1 MDAMLRKL
9 ANIMEEEKLVRRGD
23 AVIVGL
29 SGGPDS
35 VFLLQALS
43 ALREKFGFR
52 LFAVHV
58 HHGIRGEEADRDA
71 AFSWKMA
78 EELAVPFRLV
88 RVPAPEYAEKHGL
101 SLEEAARI
109 LRYRAFQEYR
119 TALSEKEDV
128 NTVWIAVAHH
138 LDDQAET
145 ILHNF
150 VRGSGMRG
158 MAGMDVKRDFIIRPL
173 LSIKRE
179 DILKWLKDQHIPY
192 VFDST
197 NEDLQYT
204 RNRIRQ
210 VVLPELQKINPEA
223 ALHICETAVMLREAE
238 TFFREKAE
246 EYVKNHGTLAEN
258 AIALTAMKIP
268 DDHVEKTIKLSVSEL
283 KKEAPL
289 FRSYVMMELI
299 RKLDVPLK
307 DWTRRHFRDMDR
319 LIFGPGNGHLDLP
332 AKVSADYVKKHLI
345 VSIHQDVISMK
356 RRKNHGTACKS
367 SDSGRGN

>member
-9 ANIMEEEKLVRRGD
+9 ANTLEEERLVRRGD
-23 AVIVGL
+23 AVIVGI

-35 VFLLQALS
+35 VFLLQTMS
-43 ALREKFGFR
+43 QLRDRFGFH

-71 AFSWKMA
+71 AFSRDMA
-78 EELAVPFRLV
+78 EELGVPFRLMH
-88 RVPAPEYAEKHGL
+88 VPAPEYAEKHGL

-119 TALSEKEDV
+119 EELSGKDV
-128 NTVWIAVAHH
+128 NGVWIAVAHH

-145 ILHNF
+145 VLHNF
-150 VRGSGMRG
+150 VRGSGIRG

-197 NEDLQYT
+197 NADLQYT

-210 VVLPELQKINPEA
+210 VILPELKKINPEA
-223 ALHICETAVMLREAE
+223 ALHISETAAILREAE
-238 TFFREKAE
+238 TFFSEKAE
-246 EYVKNHGTLAEN
+246 EYVKNYGSLVEDVAG
-258 AIALTAMKIP
+258 LTEMKIP
-268 DDHVEKTIKLSVSEL
+268 DEHIEKTIKLSVSEL

-299 RKLDVPLK
+299 KKLGVPLK
-307 DWTRRHFRDMDR
+307 DWTRRHFRDMDK
-319 LIFGPGNGHLDLP
+319 LIFGPGKGHLDLP

-367 SDSGRGN
+367 SDSGRYD